1 MKSSRTFPHRSPWG
15 ERPGSCRGVSGGR
28 GVTETND
35 ARYRSSLMTFY
46 NKKWVLKY
54 TINSTVIDYKLAV
67 VKRLLW
73 QLGWALVDVAVM
85 KRWSLK

>member
-1 MKSSRTFPHRSPWG
+1 
-15 ERPGSCRGVSGGR
+15 
-28 GVTETND
+28 
-35 ARYRSSLMTFY
+35 MTFY

-54 TINSTVIDYKLAV
+54 TLNSTVIDYKLAV

-73 QLGWALVDVAVM
+73 QLGWALVAVAVM